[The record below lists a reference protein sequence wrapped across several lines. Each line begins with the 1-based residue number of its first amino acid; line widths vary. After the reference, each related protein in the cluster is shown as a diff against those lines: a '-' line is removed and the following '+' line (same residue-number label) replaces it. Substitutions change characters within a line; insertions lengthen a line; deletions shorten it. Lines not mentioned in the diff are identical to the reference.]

1 MQDKFIVLIYEIYLR
16 GLEPEQRERIP
27 RAKFFSFIFLA
38 DPKFT
43 PIFPSIG
50 REVSVPGEIN
60 SPLLPTCPIDIGN
73 GPCDQQRQMRLL
85 SMRVQLYRSSS
96 LLLIYLESHIWG
108 HVIACTMNVW
118 LENYIF
124 STGGFFQS
132 TRAYN
137 LGNSWD
143 RFYGYFA
150 SYLVARFKSR
160 PFQGSL

>member
-1 MQDKFIVLIYEIYLR
+1 MAYVPPQSLKSKSALQRLLHHGSINCPAMSACRIQSGNRAPRSKIQSAAKQDKFIVLIDETYLR

-73 GPCDQQRQMRLL
+73 GPCDQQRHMRAPTCEC
-85 SMRVQLYRSSS
+85 SLYCSSS
-96 LLLIYLESHIWG
+96 RLLIYLES
-108 HVIACTMNVW
+108 
-118 LENYIF
+118 
-124 STGGFFQS
+124 
-132 TRAYN
+132 
-137 LGNSWD
+137 
-143 RFYGYFA
+143 
-150 SYLVARFKSR
+150 
-160 PFQGSL
+160 